1 MAVGDRGRRALAG
14 AARDG
19 LEQVVVKVTGSE
31 EALDLAPV
39 RQALDDAERYLQ
51 QYTYREAGD
60 GGLTARLRY
69 DESVLRGLLLEAGAP
84 LWTARRPPVLVWL
97 VAEGT
102 DGRDFVSPGHQPAL
116 AEALGEA
123 FERRGVPLRLPLRDL
138 QDTAALGRG
147 PAWRLDASAIVA
159 ASARY
164 GVEDVLA
171 GRVLPLSSGAWLG
184 DWVYLHDGR
193 RRARAVTAA
202 DPESFAGAGAALAA
216 EAIAR
221 RYAVASGGE
230 ADSGGTRVLVLGVGS
245 FADYAAVMAWLDSL
259 ELVDR
264 VNPEGLEGDQ
274 LILRLDARAGLDRL
288 APVIELNERLR
299 PLAAVPGDVA
309 AERAYQWQR

>member
-1 MAVGDRGRRALAG
+1 VRVLLTTVVLCLALLADPAARAAVIDDLYRAEVAVGDRGRRALAG

-138 QDTAALGRG
+138 
-147 PAWRLDASAIVA
+147 
-159 ASARY
+159 
-164 GVEDVLA
+164 
-171 GRVLPLSSGAWLG
+171 
-184 DWVYLHDGR
+184 
-193 RRARAVTAA
+193 
-202 DPESFAGAGAALAA
+202 
-216 EAIAR
+216 
-221 RYAVASGGE
+221 
-230 ADSGGTRVLVLGVGS
+230 
-245 FADYAAVMAWLDSL
+245 
-259 ELVDR
+259 DR
-264 VNPEGLEGDQ
+264 KSV
-274 LILRLDARAGLDRL
+274 
-288 APVIELNERLR
+288 V
-299 PLAAVPGDVA
+299 
-309 AERAYQWQR
+309 